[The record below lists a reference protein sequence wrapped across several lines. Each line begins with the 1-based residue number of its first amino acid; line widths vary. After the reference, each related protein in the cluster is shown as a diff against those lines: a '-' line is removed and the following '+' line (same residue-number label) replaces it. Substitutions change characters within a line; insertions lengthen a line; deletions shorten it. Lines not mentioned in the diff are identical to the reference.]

1 MVLVAEEQLPP
12 WWGKCCQ
19 TTRRT
24 DYSKIKRSR
33 IFDGSQRTKAASQ
46 RFGRT
51 LAGMGSNILLWIFIF
66 NDKAKDYKIL
76 RYWVQVETNV
86 CGSNCWGEKILK
98 FSCHKKLNLKSTL
111 EVGA

>member
-24 DYSKIKRSR
+24 DCSKIKRSR
-33 IFDGSQRTKAASQ
+33 IFDGSQGTKAASQ
-46 RFGRT
+46 RFGGT
-51 LAGMGSNILLWIFIF
+51 LAGMGSNTLLGIFIF

-76 RYWVQVETNV
+76 RYWDQIETNDY
-86 CGSNCWGEKILK
+86 GSNCWGEKILN
-98 FSCHKKLNLKSTL
+98 SAVTRNLTSK
-111 EVGA
+111 VC